1 MSSGT
6 KIESQNTISIGAKNV
21 CPFIDRTLQWCK
33 VEITKKDNFEQN
45 ESKQFKNSKLP
56 TINSVDCKNLGP
68 LNFYFIF

>member
-1 MSSGT
+1 M
-6 KIESQNTISIGAKNV
+6 
-21 CPFIDRTLQWCK
+21 FIDRTLQWCK